1 MISEQSDSPTLVS
14 QRKLASGTFMSR
26 YKLIPDAI
34 GSLQI
39 HPFKPLVLAA
49 AGSRV
54 VPSQR
59 DDSDSSESESDSGDD
74 ETDEEAVLANTPD
87 RTYLADRSSVT
98 KSRKTPDDSLR
109 IWSFA

>member
-14 QRKLASGTFMSR
+14 QRKLASGTFMSQ

-34 GSLQI
+34 ASVQI
-39 HPFKPLVLAA
+39 HPFKPLALAA

-54 VPSQR
+54 VSSQR
-59 DDSDSSESESDSGDD
+59 DDSDSSESESDGGDD
-74 ETDEEAVLANTPD
+74 ETDEETEPD
-87 RTYLADRSSVT
+87 SLNQGILPGRSSVM

-109 IWSFA
+109 VWSFA

>member
-26 YKLIPDAI
+26 YKLTSDAV
-34 GSLQI
+34 GSVQI
-39 HPFKPLVLAA
+39 HPFKPLALAA

-54 VPSQR
+54 VSSQR
-59 DDSDSSESESDSGDD
+59 DDSDSSESESDSEDD
-74 ETDEEAVLANTPD
+74 ETDEETEPDSLNQGILAG
-87 RTYLADRSSVT
+87 RSSVT
-98 KSRKTPDDSLR
+98 KSRKSRDDSLR